1 MKKDIPIFSP
11 GDLVEFVYAPDQSLY
26 HRKRFTGKLG
36 VIIKRCDQYEHDGV
50 YSSPNIYNVFIDG
63 VYINLHALDF
73 MLISKVKE

>member
-1 MKKDIPIFSP
+1 MMKKDIPIFSP

-36 VIIKRCDQYEHDGV
+36 LIIKRCDQYDAV
-50 YSSPNIYNVFIDG
+50 NSSANIYNVFIDG